1 MKDLILV
8 FAKAL
13 VDHPDDVDVIRE
25 EFDNRIVYKLIVHPE
40 DTGKIIGR
48 NGKIIRNLRTVI
60 TSASASES
68 KPVKLEIVG

>member
-1 MKDLILV
+1 
-8 FAKAL
+8 
-13 VDHPDDVDVIRE
+13 
-25 EFDNRIVYKLIVHPE
+25 VHPE